1 MSLSNVTKLV
11 SSPNWE
17 PQKQCFIFNNDRTRL
32 TDEENIGRTLWIL
45 MYIRFCGQLDSL
57 KKVSIFRSEIV
68 VWHSVFHYFSS
79 VGSQPVGLSLVV
91 SF

>member
-57 KKVSIFRSEIV
+57 KKVSIFRSEMWFGMQFFIIFPMLV
-68 VWHSVFHYFSS
+68 HN
-79 VGSQPVGLSLVV
+79 QLGLL
-91 SF
+91 